1 MRRPTAGSVVALA
14 ALIGLVAV
22 LLVALGVSDSRRRP
36 TSGAH
41 GPPHPSPQVVLGGE
55 APLGFARAGAREAG
69 ARFLREYVA
78 FVYGRRGADELEGAS
93 ADLRRSL
100 RRARV
105 RVPLARAA
113 RTPTLVDMRA
123 VVQAPTVVQVT
134 ATVDD
139 GDLAAYPV
147 TAFVERRAGRWL
159 VTHVGDD

>member
-1 MRRPTAGSVVALA
+1 MRRPTAGSVAALA

-22 LLVALGVSDSRRRP
+22 LLVPLGVSDSRQRP
-36 TSGAH
+36 TSVAPE
-41 GPPHPSPQVVLGGE
+41 PPGPSPEVVLGG
-55 APLGFARAGAREAG
+55 AKPLGHAHAGARDAG
-69 ARFLREYVA
+69 QRFLRSYVA
-78 FVYGRRGADELEGAS
+78 FLYGRRDADQLDGAS

-105 RVPLARAA
+105 RVPPARGA
-113 RTPTLVDMRA
+113 RTPTIVELSA
-123 VVQAPTVVQVT
+123 VVQAPTLVHVT